1 MLQFKTWKP
10 GFKNLI
16 TKSKCYKKRKL
27 QTYFISRDLKI
38 HENILANCIQQ
49 YQKRIRNLM
58 YVGFNLEIK
67 VIHHLKSTKKKIIM
81 IISIGMKNVCQNS
94 ISNHDE
100 NPQYSI
106 NGREFSQSLKG
117 HLKAYS

>member
-1 MLQFKTWKP
+1 
-10 GFKNLI
+10 
-16 TKSKCYKKRKL
+16 
-27 QTYFISRDLKI
+27 
-38 HENILANCIQQ
+38 
-49 YQKRIRNLM
+49 M